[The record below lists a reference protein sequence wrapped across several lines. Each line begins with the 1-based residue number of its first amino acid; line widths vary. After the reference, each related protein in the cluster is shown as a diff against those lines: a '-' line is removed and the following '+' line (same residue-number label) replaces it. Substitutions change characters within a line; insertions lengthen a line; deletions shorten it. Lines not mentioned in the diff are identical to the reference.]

1 MNIMMLNIA
10 TFGLP
15 YFGTRKTWG
24 EYGGMKTWF
33 TKLRPP

>member
-15 YFGTRKTWG
+15 YF
-24 EYGGMKTWF
+24 
-33 TKLRPP
+33 KLTNVVIGIFKSQMNEGA